1 MAGSS
6 AGFWSSNFRKPTQR
20 TEGHTERVRGNCS
33 QRQLLAPIDAFV
45 PAEAR
50 SFWRAVLGY
59 QEVGDEYLLDPY
71 GRWPSICSSANL
83 RFVTHM
89 SPCIILPERGVAVIE
104 KEHRGVADP
113 DQAYILGELIRCLE
127 HPRSGALEFEDM
139 GSSRLPVRNAVADR
153 TLRQNN
159 PGATVASCGRSPRSS
174 SVSRLSV

>member
-1 MAGSS
+1 M
-6 AGFWSSNFRKPTQR
+6 
-20 TEGHTERVRGNCS
+20 
-33 QRQLLAPIDAFV
+33 
-45 PAEAR
+45 
-50 SFWRAVLGY
+50 
-59 QEVGDEYLLDPY
+59 
-71 GRWPSICSSANL
+71 
-83 RFVTHM
+83 
-89 SPCIILPERGVAVIE
+89 
-104 KEHRGVADP
+104 ADP

>member
-50 SFWRAVLGY
+50 PFWRAVLGY

-71 GRWPSICSSANL
+71 GRWPSICSSAHL
-83 RFVTHM
+83 QRVTRVRGR
-89 SPCIILPERGVAVIE
+89 ERVPVG
-104 KEHRGVADP
+104 
-113 DQAYILGELIRCLE
+113 
-127 HPRSGALEFEDM
+127 
-139 GSSRLPVRNAVADR
+139 GSAF
-153 TLRQNN
+153 
-159 PGATVASCGRSPRSS
+159 
-174 SVSRLSV
+174 